1 MEDAKNSKTKS
12 QVKIDGMLEAPRPQE
27 FRREALLHAVAQFI
41 ACDDQSLA
49 VANKPSFR
57 NCLLAMRPKTIRP
70 DLPSTHEVTKYLHN
84 EFVAW
89 LKTLK
94 NDIEVS
100 QTRLP
105 NTRLTKHYA
114 QCAPGKVSA
123 TADGWTADHTKASF
137 LGMTAHWIEVTDG
150 KWKLRSEVVGFQGIS
165 GDHSG
170 WNLGHYFVGLCDCV
184 GICGKD
190 GSKVCNLILDWSS
203 ITDEDL
209 L

>member
-1 MEDAKNSKTKS
+1 MEDTKNSQTKS

-27 FRREALLHAVAQFI
+27 FCQEALLHAVAQFI
-41 ACDDQSLA
+41 TCDDQSLA
-49 VANKPSFR
+49 IANKPSFR
-57 NCLLAMRPKTIRP
+57 NCLLAMRPKTIHS

-114 QCAPGKVSA
+114 QCAPGKVSPSCYRT
-123 TADGWTADHTKASF
+123 TANCMGGQT
-137 LGMTAHWIEVTDG
+137 
-150 KWKLRSEVVGFQGIS
+150 
-165 GDHSG
+165 
-170 WNLGHYFVGLCDCV
+170 
-184 GICGKD
+184 
-190 GSKVCNLILDWSS
+190 
-203 ITDEDL
+203 
-209 L
+209 